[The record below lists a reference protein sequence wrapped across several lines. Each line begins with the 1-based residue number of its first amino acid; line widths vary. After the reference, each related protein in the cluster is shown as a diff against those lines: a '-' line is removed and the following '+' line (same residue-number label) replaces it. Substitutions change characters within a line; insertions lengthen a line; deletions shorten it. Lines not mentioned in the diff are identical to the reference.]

1 VRVRVCVCACVCV
14 CVCVCMGV
22 RVCGLE
28 EESEHSLNAAVFI
41 AKEPYNNRALFE
53 MRFSDALVSPSD
65 VQQN

>member
-1 VRVRVCVCACVCV
+1 
-14 CVCVCMGV
+14 MGV